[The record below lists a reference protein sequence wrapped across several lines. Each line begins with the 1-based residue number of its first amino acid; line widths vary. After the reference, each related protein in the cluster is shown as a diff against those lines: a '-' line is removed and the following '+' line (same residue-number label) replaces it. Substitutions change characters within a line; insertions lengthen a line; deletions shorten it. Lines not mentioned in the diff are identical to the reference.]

1 MFHPQSFLELDY
13 GGLADY
19 LERSLIEKGEE
30 GLSADTSVED
40 VLYSVGGL
48 SRGDG
53 EAAGH
58 GYERLVTRW
67 RSVAA
72 FEQAM

>member
-1 MFHPQSFLELDY
+1 MECDY
-13 GGLADY
+13 GGLAVY
-19 LERSLIEKGEE
+19 LEKALIEKGDP

-40 VLYSVGGL
+40 VASSLAGL
-48 SRGDG
+48 AAGDG
-53 EAAGH
+53 ALAGQ

-67 RSVAA
+67 RRVAA